1 MAMVDVTALEAQAAR
16 TRELLE
22 EHPADA
28 VLWFG
33 LGHTLLELGRPG
45 EAVEPLKKAAWIDPA
60 HTAAH
65 RDLGRAL
72 LESGNASEAARI
84 FAHAI
89 ALAEKAGDH
98 QTGRQIHVL
107 LKRAE
112 KHSEAPQKRSANQ

>member
-1 MAMVDVTALEAQAAR
+1 MARGDFTVLEAQAAR
-16 TRELLE
+16 VRELLE
-22 EHPADA
+22 EDPADA
-28 VLWFG
+28 MLWFD
-33 LGHTLLELGRPG
+33 LGCTLLKLGRAG
-45 EAVEPLKKAAWIDPA
+45 DAVEPLAKATRIDPE

-72 LESGNASEAARI
+72 LESGNPSEAARI

-112 KHSEAPQKRSANQ
+112 KHSEASQKQSTNR